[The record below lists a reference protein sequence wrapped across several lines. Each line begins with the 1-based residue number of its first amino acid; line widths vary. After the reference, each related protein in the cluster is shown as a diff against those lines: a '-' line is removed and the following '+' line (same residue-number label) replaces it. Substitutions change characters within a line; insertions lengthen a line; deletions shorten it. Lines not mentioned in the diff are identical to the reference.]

1 MMATTT
7 TLKGFLEKLAP
18 RVYGLDAIYVT
29 DRDGVLLE
37 SVAVV
42 DGKAVGPAAQDLMDI
57 EERGEISAH
66 GTHIFS
72 TCTEHTGKMSLGKTK
87 YITAV
92 LGDRTITH
100 VNAAPLTV
108 TFITK
113 LDGNVGF
120 IYALYQEIVDAL
132 RPLYSPIEVVAH

>member
-1 MMATTT
+1 MTT

-29 DRDGVLLE
+29 DKDGVLLE

-42 DGKAVGPAAQDLMDI
+42 DGRAIGQAAQDLMDSD
-57 EERGEISAH
+57 EMGEVSAH

-87 YITAV
+87 YISAV
-92 LGDRTITH
+92 LGNRTVTH
-100 VNAAPLTV
+100 VNASPLTV

-113 LDGNVGF
+113 PDGNLGF